1 MDEPRRRWKL
11 LVLPGLGVFR
21 RGRKDRTSRMHMSLS
36 SSTDGVPLPKR
47 RRRYKTAVVQDS
59 NITSFIEDDFHSLS
73 PWAVLPNVTNMEVP
87 LEIRDGLE
95 VATIPPLESDV
106 GVDYAS
112 RTIPKEEVELEFNDD
127 MVVVTTLPP
136 VLDKDIRTL
145 SKTRSSPRMKA
156 ASKQTSVP
164 VTKPGPLAAANRL
177 VRHLKGAPQKFVFD
191 LATLWIQKSVLLE
204 TPKEIFFES
213 APQAGGIQAG
223 GKEMVFGPIRF
234 SSGILR
240 VSGLLLSGLI
250 WNFARR
256 KVQEALSGPFDLN
269 LTDFVFKEADLIGS
283 RCIRNGLGRLLM
295 RIPLFQR
302 VDVEN
307 IRILVRIK
315 YKHGYAIQKQ
325 PGRKLIV
332 VFCGCGCAAKWSDIL
347 LLPRKSG
354 HRPDPTRWT
363 AGCLDPTLVR
373 SKLVEIETG
382 IRVSGEG
389 HVLTFVNNVV
399 RPHSPSLPPF
409 EVPNNLDFEMG
420 HNTRILDLDLD
431 SDRKLVRLNAAVTI
445 SPHSTTKLHLKQPK
459 DAYGASFTF
468 DVAAWVTRLL
478 KLA

>member
-95 VATIPPLESDV
+95 VATIPPLGSDV

-307 IRILVRIK
+307 IRILPNGRISCSCRVK
-315 YKHGYAIQKQ
+315 VDTDRTLLGGL
-325 PGRKLIV
+325 PGAWIPHL
-332 VFCGCGCAAKWSDIL
+332 SDL
-347 LLPRKSG
+347 S
-354 HRPDPTRWT
+354 
-363 AGCLDPTLVR
+363 
-373 SKLVEIETG
+373 SFEIETG